1 MARRQKELS
10 DVLLAD
16 PAVARVAFFVGVDG
30 INPSLATS
38 RLTIDL
44 KPLEDR
50 DHRAPVIA
58 RRLMERADSLPGM
71 DLFLQPVQDLTV
83 EDRVSR
89 TQYQLSVEALSDAQL
104 EGRIPDILAALR
116 ARPEL
121 SHVTSDLLGRGRM
134 LWLAID
140 RDAASRLGVSMDVID
155 NALYDALGQ
164 RLISTIFTQT
174 NQYKVVLESAPQFRR
189 GPDDIEKVYVKG
201 SEGKPIPLSALVRME
216 ERSARPATM
225 RQGQFPVATIS
236 FNVAEGSSLGAA
248 VKAVEETLAS
258 LELPSSLRC
267 QFQGAAHAFAASTD
281 NQVWLLLAAVVT
293 MYIVLGV
300 LYESYI
306 HPVTILSTLPSAGI
320 GATLALMLCGME
332 LGVVGIIGIILL
344 IGIVKKNAIM
354 MIDFAL
360 EAERQEGK
368 DPQAAIRQA
377 CLLRLRP
384 ILMTTMAALL
394 GALPLMI
401 GWGMGAE
408 LRRPLGVT
416 MVGGLIVSQVLTLF
430 TTPVIYIWFARLAE
444 KLGRRGGEAGHGQ
457 A

>member
-1 MARRQKELS
+1 
-10 DVLLAD
+10 
-16 PAVARVAFFVGVDG
+16 
-30 INPSLATS
+30 
-38 RLTIDL
+38 
-44 KPLEDR
+44 
-50 DHRAPVIA
+50 
-58 RRLMERADSLPGM
+58 MERADSLPGM

-134 LWLAID
+134 LWLDID

-189 GPDDIEKVYVKG
+189 GPDDIEKIYVKG

-248 VKAVEETLAS
+248 VSAVEETLAS

-267 QFQGAAHAFAASTD
+267 QFQGAAHAFASSTD
-281 NQVWLLLAAVVT
+281 NRNQNK
-293 MYIVLGV
+293 
-300 LYESYI
+300 S
-306 HPVTILSTLPSAGI
+306 S
-320 GATLALMLCGME
+320 
-332 LGVVGIIGIILL
+332 
-344 IGIVKKNAIM
+344 
-354 MIDFAL
+354 
-360 EAERQEGK
+360 
-368 DPQAAIRQA
+368 
-377 CLLRLRP
+377 
-384 ILMTTMAALL
+384 
-394 GALPLMI
+394 
-401 GWGMGAE
+401 
-408 LRRPLGVT
+408 
-416 MVGGLIVSQVLTLF
+416 
-430 TTPVIYIWFARLAE
+430 
-444 KLGRRGGEAGHGQ
+444 
-457 A
+457 

>member
-1 MARRQKELS
+1 M
-10 DVLLAD
+10 
-16 PAVARVAFFVGVDG
+16 
-30 INPSLATS
+30 
-38 RLTIDL
+38 
-44 KPLEDR
+44 
-50 DHRAPVIA
+50 
-58 RRLMERADSLPGM
+58 
-71 DLFLQPVQDLTV
+71 
-83 EDRVSR
+83 
-89 TQYQLSVEALSDAQL
+89 
-104 EGRIPDILAALR
+104 
-116 ARPEL
+116 
-121 SHVTSDLLGRGRM
+121 TSDLLGRGRM
-134 LWLAID
+134 LWRDID

-189 GPDDIEKVYVKG
+189 GPDDIEKIYVKG

-248 VKAVEETLAS
+248 VSAVEETLAS

-267 QFQGAAHAFAASTD
+267 QFQGAAHAFASSTD
-281 NQVWLLLAAVVT
+281 NQVWLLLAAVLT

-354 MIDFAL
+354 MIDFAI
-360 EAERQEGK
+360 EAARTRNLPPREAIHEACRLRFR
-368 DPQAAIRQA
+368 PIMMTTAAAILGAVPLALGQGDGAEIRQPLGITIVGGLLVSQLLTLYTTPVVYL
-377 CLLRLRP
+377 CLARARLRWRRRWRR
-384 ILMTTMAALL
+384 LRYGERKAALL
-394 GALPLMI
+394 TALCRQ
-401 GWGMGAE
+401 G
-408 LRRPLGVT
+408 
-416 MVGGLIVSQVLTLF
+416 
-430 TTPVIYIWFARLAE
+430 
-444 KLGRRGGEAGHGQ
+444 
-457 A
+457 